1 LCFLAQPS
9 LSKVFRF
16 IFGYRRG
23 IKKFVE
29 CIFIREVCVLKW
41 LPMIFK
47 KFFLAEGFSDALFET
62 GGVLCENAKRNKV
75 GFQSIHP

>member
-1 LCFLAQPS
+1 M
-9 LSKVFRF
+9 
-16 IFGYRRG
+16 G

-29 CIFIREVCVLKW
+29 CIFIREVRILNG

-62 GGVLCENAKRNKV
+62 GGILGENADGFACSRN
-75 GFQSIHP
+75 GNIPLF